1 VRSSVLI
8 AIISMSA
15 SALAQ
20 TPMALPPAAGGA
32 GRNATPGALRPPNIP
47 NPRGTDSG
55 AGPACDQLTAYGQVQ
70 PAGPAATGYGAA
82 SPTPGPGIAM
92 PTYAAPVAPR
102 PDSTLGAGGM
112 ATRGT
117 VVPNVPVLPYRY
129 VPAPQPPRGTPA
141 FANVNSVGLLKNGR
155 VIVNQRMPMYQ
166 VLEYTP
172 DNRLMRNLNPN
183 MVSRPHGMR
192 IDAQDNI
199 WLTDQQCHVV
209 IKMNASGDVLQVLGT
224 PGQAGAWD
232 EAKGQHLF
240 NQPTDLAF
248 APNGDVFVSVGHG
261 AADPMVVRFD
271 RNGRYV
277 TSWSMKHASPTQV
290 VIHTIAVNARTNEI
304 YVGDREINTIR
315 VFDAN
320 GKPLREI
327 KMTNLICGLYVDA
340 KNQLWMTT
348 GMDGMVLK
356 LDWNGKILGRI
367 GQSGFGANDFGDIVM

>member
-1 VRSSVLI
+1 
-8 AIISMSA
+8 
-15 SALAQ
+15 
-20 TPMALPPAAGGA
+20 
-32 GRNATPGALRPPNIP
+32 
-47 NPRGTDSG
+47 
-55 AGPACDQLTAYGQVQ
+55 
-70 PAGPAATGYGAA
+70 
-82 SPTPGPGIAM
+82 
-92 PTYAAPVAPR
+92 
-102 PDSTLGAGGM
+102 
-112 ATRGT
+112 
-117 VVPNVPVLPYRY
+117 
-129 VPAPQPPRGTPA
+129 
-141 FANVNSVGLLKNGR
+141 
-155 VIVNQRMPMYQ
+155 VNQRMPMYQ

-367 GQSGFGANDFGDIVM
+367 GQSGFGANDFGEAHYMTMSPDTKTMYVTDTVSNDIKKLQLN